1 MDWRPGLEEHPE
13 LLLKPQ
19 EAARLLGVTQRCLRR
34 WVQEGRIRAVRTA
47 GGHYRYPLDSVLQII
62 GSSPQSSPE
71 RTAALYAR
79 AACRREIERQLG
91 VLRKAADAM
100 GYAVLYEDYDLR
112 GGDRIGEGLQR
123 LILLGR
129 RGLFRA
135 LMVTSY
141 SRVSWLGVV
150 DPRFLHL
157 VFMLMGVPL
166 VVVNPSREFGSPAE
180 LLLDFIEIHERMAES
195 LPSEARKMNR
205 EILQALRILQRRH
218 RIRWEEE

>member
-1 MDWRPGLEEHPE
+1 
-13 LLLKPQ
+13 
-19 EAARLLGVTQRCLRR
+19 
-34 WVQEGRIRAVRTA
+34 
-47 GGHYRYPLDSVLQII
+47 
-62 GSSPQSSPE
+62 
-71 RTAALYAR
+71 
-79 AACRREIERQLG
+79 
-91 VLRKAADAM
+91 M
-100 GYAVLYEDYDLR
+100 GYVALYEDYDLR

-166 VVVNPSREFGSPAE
+166 VVVNPTREFGSPAE
-180 LLLDFIEIHERMAES
+180 LLLDFIEIHERMAEF
-195 LPSEARKMNR
+195 LQPEARKMNR
-205 EILQALRILQRRH
+205 EILQALRILQRRY

>member
-1 MDWRPGLEEHPE
+1 MDWRPVLEEHPE

-19 EAARLLGVTQRCLRR
+19 EAARLLGVTERCLRR
-34 WVQEGRIRAVRTA
+34 WAQEGRIRAVRTA

-100 GYAVLYEDYDLR
+100 GY
-112 GGDRIGEGLQR
+112 
-123 LILLGR
+123 
-129 RGLFRA
+129 
-135 LMVTSY
+135 
-141 SRVSWLGVV
+141 
-150 DPRFLHL
+150 
-157 VFMLMGVPL
+157 
-166 VVVNPSREFGSPAE
+166 
-180 LLLDFIEIHERMAES
+180 IEIHERMAES

>member
-1 MDWRPGLEEHPE
+1 MDLRPGLEERLE
-13 LLLKPQ
+13 LLLKPH
-19 EAARLLGVTQRCLRR
+19 EAARLLGVTERCLRR
-34 WVQEGRIRAVRTA
+34 WVQEGRIRAVRTP

-62 GSSPQSSPE
+62 GSSPQPSPE

-79 AACRREIERQLG
+79 ASCRREIERQLD
-91 VLRKAADAM
+91 VLRRAADAM
-100 GYAVLYEDYDLR
+100 GYAALYEDYDLR

-157 VFMLMGVPL
+157 MFMLMGVPL

-195 LPSEARKMNR
+195 LQPEARKMNR
-205 EILQALRILQRRH
+205 EILQALRILQRRY